1 MSVTKA
7 FLLGAGL
14 GTRLRPLTNNLPKPL
29 IPVFNVPLI
38 QYAIEHCAAAGI
50 TRFAINTHHLPAAWE
65 NLCRPPENRD
75 VGDRPPSSEAGRAGH
90 ALLQMDI
97 TLFHEPTLLE
107 TGGGLKNIEPWIAGD
122 SILVYNGDIL
132 AGLDLHKLLAAHQA
146 SDNVV
151 TLGLR
156 SQGPALHVAFDG
168 HRVSD
173 IHHKLGVAE
182 GSHQFTGI
190 YCIEPELLEH
200 IPARRKISVIP
211 ALLELAREGRLGGC
225 LLDQGYWLDLGTREA
240 YLAAH
245 RPESPL
251 APDHL
256 INPEASIGPDAK
268 VIDSVVGPG
277 CAIGAGAVVRDCV
290 LWPNTS
296 VASGARLTNC
306 ILYSSTPATGTHQD
320 ADL

>member
-1 MSVTKA
+1 
-7 FLLGAGL
+7 
-14 GTRLRPLTNNLPKPL
+14 
-29 IPVFNVPLI
+29 
-38 QYAIEHCAAAGI
+38 
-50 TRFAINTHHLPAAWE
+50 
-65 NLCRPPENRD
+65 
-75 VGDRPPSSEAGRAGH
+75 SSEAGRAGH
-90 ALLQMDI
+90 ALQMDI